1 MKSVTDEFVPGAH
14 DGAMSKSLVLLL
26 GPLITVGLAYAFGIG
41 AVITCFVLALLT
53 LMLSTGESEDG
64 SVEGKA
70 PDFAYSTV
78 AAGL

>member
-1 MKSVTDEFVPGAH
+1 
-14 DGAMSKSLVLLL
+14 MSKSLVLLL
-26 GPLITVGLAYAFGIG
+26 SPLITVGLVYAFGIG
-41 AVITCFVLALLT
+41 AVIMCFVLALLA

-64 SVEGKA
+64 SAESKG